1 MLSFIYALSFIQSV
15 IYAECHFWWVSFIQS
30 VIYAEFHKQARYA
43 ECHYAERHKQAH
55 YGECFS
61 AILSVVVLNVMAPS
75 LLFPES
81 ILELTESE
89 PNDALGLILQP
100 SAHPDSG
107 QDNRNSKSN
116 RNQSYKYF
124 CGLT

>member
-1 MLSFIYALSFIQSV
+1 MLSDICAECHLCRVSFMLSV
-15 IYAECHFWWVSFIQS
+15 IYAECH
-30 VIYAEFHKQARYA
+30 KQAQYA
-43 ECHYAERHKQAH
+43 ECHYAECR
-55 YGECFS
+55 S

-100 SAHPDSG
+100 SGHPDSG

-116 RNQSYKYF
+116 RDQSYKSF
-124 CGLT
+124 CGLM